1 MVLLALAAPLFA
13 GDPLAMNPMHRL
25 RPPSAQHWF
34 GTDNLG
40 RDVFARTVYGARISL
55 LRRRYR
61 WRSARS
67 PAGCCIGLLCGF
79 YRRVDAVV
87 MRLMDGLM
95 AIPSILLAIA
105 LVSLWHGGVP
115 VVILAIVIPELPR
128 DVRLVR
134 SIVLSVRERPYVEA
148 AIAGG
153 ARTGK
158 ILRRHIL
165 PSTIAPLTVQGTYVC
180 ASAILVE
187 AGLSFLGAGIPPNIP
202 TWGNMIAG
210 SQLYLAIAPWTIFCP
225 RHRAGRAGAGG
236 QPAGRRA
243 ARPARSAPVPP
254 ADDGVRAARD
264 VEALSTQFVSEDGV
278 LRAVDGVE
286 LRPSRPARRSAWSA
300 NPAAARASPRCR

>member
-1 MVLLALAAPLFA
+1 MPNAAPMPNATPISDGALAAIAASGPARARGLHRLWRRHPTLLIGGTVIATMVLLAIAAPLFA
-13 GDPLAMNPMHRL
+13 GNPLAMDPMHRL

-34 GTDNLG
+34 GSDTLG
-40 RDVFARTVYGARISL
+40 RDVFARTVFGARISL
-55 LRRRYR
+55 FIGL
-61 WRSARS
+61 SVAFGS
-67 PAGCCIGLLCGF
+67 IAGGLVIGLLCGF

-105 LVSLWHGGVP
+105 LVSLWQGGVP
-115 VVILAIVIPELPR
+115 VVIFAILIPELPR

-134 SIVLSVRERPYVEA
+134 SIVLGVRERPYVEA

-180 ASAILVE
+180 ASAILTE
-187 AGLSFLGAGIPPNIP
+187 AGLSFLGAGIPPSIP

-210 SQLYLAIAPWTIFCP
+210 SQLYLALAPWTIFCP
-225 RHRAGRAGAGG
+225 GIALAVLVLAVNLFGDGLRDLLDPRLSRH
-236 QPAGRRA
+236 
-243 ARPARSAPVPP
+243 S
-254 ADDGVRAARD
+254 
-264 VEALSTQFVSEDGV
+264 
-278 LRAVDGVE
+278 
-286 LRPSRPARRSAWSA
+286 
-300 NPAAARASPRCR
+300 

>member
-1 MVLLALAAPLFA
+1 MPNAAPIPDATLAPIAASAPARARGLHRLWRRHPTLLIGGTVIAAMVLLAMAAPLFA
-13 GDPLAMNPMHRL
+13 GNPLAMDPMHRL

-34 GTDNLG
+34 GSDTLG
-40 RDVFARTVYGARISL
+40 RDVFARTVFGARISL
-55 LRRRYR
+55 FIGLTVAFG
-61 WRSARS
+61 SI
-67 PAGCCIGLLCGF
+67 AGGLVIGLLCGF

-105 LVSLWHGGVP
+105 LVSLWQGGVP
-115 VVILAIVIPELPR
+115 VVIFAILIPELPR

-134 SIVLSVRERPYVEA
+134 SIVLGVRERPYVEA

-187 AGLSFLGAGIPPNIP
+187 AGLSFLGAGIPPSIP

-210 SQLYLAIAPWTIFCP
+210 SQLYLALAPWTIFCP
-225 RHRAGRAGAGG
+225 GIALAVLVLAVNLFG
-236 QPAGRRA
+236 
-243 ARPARSAPVPP
+243 
-254 ADDGVRAARD
+254 DGLRD
-264 VEALSTQFVSEDGV
+264 LLDPRLS
-278 LRAVDGVE
+278 
-286 LRPSRPARRSAWSA
+286 RRS
-300 NPAAARASPRCR
+300 

>member
-1 MVLLALAAPLFA
+1 MSEATLSAIAVSERPRNFRRFWRRNPTLLIGGGVIAIMVLLALAAPLFA
-13 GDPLAMNPMHRL
+13 GNPLAMDPMHRL
-25 RPPSAQHWF
+25 RPPSSLLWF
-34 GTDNLG
+34 GSDNLG

-55 LRRRYR
+55 LLGVTV
-61 WRSARS
+61 AFGAI
-67 PAGCCIGLLCGF
+67 AGGLVLGLLCGF
-79 YRRVDAVV
+79 YRRIDAVV
-87 MRLMDGLM
+87 MRVMDGLM

-115 VVILAIVIPELPR
+115 VVMLAILVPELPR

-134 SIVLSVRERPYVEA
+134 SIVLGVRERPYVEA

-225 RHRAGRAGAGG
+225 GIALAVLVLAVNLLGDGLRDLLDPRLSR
-236 QPAGRRA
+236 QP
-243 ARPARSAPVPP
+243 
-254 ADDGVRAARD
+254 
-264 VEALSTQFVSEDGV
+264 
-278 LRAVDGVE
+278 
-286 LRPSRPARRSAWSA
+286 
-300 NPAAARASPRCR
+300 

>member
-1 MVLLALAAPLFA
+1 MSDATLAAIAVSPPARARGLHRLWRRHPTLLIGGTVIAAMVLLAVAAPLFA
-13 GDPLAMNPMHRL
+13 GNPLAMDPMHRL

-34 GTDNLG
+34 GSDTLG
-40 RDVFARTVYGARISL
+40 RDVFARTVFGARVSL
-55 LRRRYR
+55 FIGL
-61 WRSARS
+61 SVAFGS
-67 PAGCCIGLLCGF
+67 IAGGLVIGLLCGF

-87 MRLMDGLM
+87 MRVMDGLM

-105 LVSLWHGGVP
+105 LVSLWQGGVP
-115 VVILAIVIPELPR
+115 VVIFAILIPELPR

-134 SIVLSVRERPYVEA
+134 SIVLGVRERPYVEA

-187 AGLSFLGAGIPPNIP
+187 AGLSFLGAGIPPSIP

-210 SQLYLAIAPWTIFCP
+210 SQLYLALAPWTIFCP
-225 RHRAGRAGAGG
+225 GIALAVLVLAVNLFG
-236 QPAGRRA
+236 
-243 ARPARSAPVPP
+243 
-254 ADDGVRAARD
+254 DGLRD
-264 VEALSTQFVSEDGV
+264 LLDPRLS
-278 LRAVDGVE
+278 R
-286 LRPSRPARRSAWSA
+286 
-300 NPAAARASPRCR
+300 